1 MENLPDW
8 TTGASEDNNSILRQL
23 NARSQAGLAEA
34 GRRINNAVTAADE
47 AGPNSRREVDQ
58 TGLSQSSYNF
68 NYRVFPED
76 LASDYQGHY
85 MIININV
92 PVNSQGAAR
101 SQLVNTSQTGSLGQ
115 NFSSTLLA
123 NELSKVDALR
133 FANSDFI
140 LNSTGEEYFTIKRG
154 TRRIAESIAIYMPS
168 PLMFTSEN
176 RYEEISLTAF
186 GAEVGKLG
194 ASMAAAALTQALAG
208 RVSAALGAGRLVRG
222 AFDALGNPIVQQ
234 AASLGGSPI
243 NPKVEVLFSATPQRQ
258 FVMEWLM
265 APKNER
271 ESNTI
276 KNIIQTL
283 RFHAAPELSVFG
295 LTNNVGIPT
304 FIPPAEFD
312 ITFYNKGKEN
322 TNIPRINTC
331 VLERIEVQYDPS
343 GVYSTFRNGHPVGVR
358 LSMSFRETE
367 IIHRKRILQGF

>member
-8 TTGASEDNNSILRQL
+8 TTGASEDNNSYLRQL
-23 NARSQAGLAEA
+23 NARAQAAYG
-34 GRRINNAVTAADE
+34 GAA
-47 AGPNSRREVDQ
+47 NTIQQLTSRTEIDN

-85 MIININV
+85 LIININV
-92 PVNSQGAAR
+92 PVNREGESR
-101 SQLVNTSQTGSLGQ
+101 SKLINTSQVGSLGQ

-133 FANSDFI
+133 FANSDFV
-140 LNSTGEEYFTIKRG
+140 LNSTGEEVVTVKRG
-154 TRRIAESIAIYMPS
+154 TRRIAESIAIFMPS
-168 PLMFTSEN
+168 PMMFTSEN

-194 ASMAAAALTQALAG
+194 ATMAASALTQALAG
-208 RVSAALGAGRLVRG
+208 RVAASLGAGRLIRG
-222 AFDALGNPIVQQ
+222 AFDALGNPVVQQ

-258 FVMEWLM
+258 FVMEWLL

-271 ESNTI
+271 ESETI
-276 KNIIQTL
+276 KNIVQTL

-295 LTNNVGIPT
+295 YGNIGIPT

-312 ITFYNKGKEN
+312 ITFYNKGQEN

-343 GVYSTFRNGHPVGVR
+343 GIYSTFRNGHPVGVR

-367 IIHRKRILQGF
+367 IIHKKRVTQGF